1 MSASANN
8 TSSGSS
14 KSQNADDAPAP
25 EAFKTPGLTSNG
37 LEIPLLARS
46 ALRRFAIL
54 SYKRENPCFW
64 VAFIGGTGT
73 GKSTLFNAFC
83 GKPLSATGVER
94 PKTAGPVAY
103 SHMHCL
109 RDQAFP
115 FSEIKLEPTVSEEI
129 GVPCTGKPGRLTI
142 IDSGE
147 QIASHLV
154 LVDTPDLDSVEEQ
167 NHRIAKDLYDLSDAV
182 VFVASQEKYADEVL
196 HNFFM
201 KVLKDRKPCFFILN
215 KASLETT
222 REEVLKALQGRG
234 LNIHGSRL
242 WLIPHTSPGI
252 YDKIAETRAFIRLK
266 DSFFQTFS
274 KEQAQNQRAIAHT
287 RATKMLK
294 KDLAR
299 VGELLTQEIH
309 ATDAWLRQLEEITHQ
324 ASLEYLH
331 NQKERFSKTS
341 SQYLSAE
348 IRKLFS
354 RYDLLA
360 KPRRFVREIMKTPL
374 RMAGLTQK
382 KNSADRRAGLLKV
395 QENVAFAPIQETL
408 AKYNRTVLL
417 KLSPAEETSPLF
429 KALRDPDHALTEEE
443 TRRYILEAQEDLA
456 QWLEETFESLAKGI
470 PKHKKLGIH
479 STSIL
484 WGILI
489 VTFNVVVGGG
499 FTMLDAALDSA
510 LGPFVTKG
518 AVEVF
523 AYHEIRKIAK
533 ELAKRYQEGLQSILH
548 RQEDRYIACLNNLM
562 TPDETMTAMK
572 TLSKAL

>member
-1 MSASANN
+1 MSPSANN

-14 KSQNADDAPAP
+14 KPQNVDDALRP
-25 EAFKTPGLTSNG
+25 ETFKTPGLTLDG
-37 LEIPLLARS
+37 LEIPLLAKN
-46 ALRRFAIL
+46 ALRHFAIL
-54 SYKRENPCFW
+54 SYKQESPCFW

-83 GKPLSATGVER
+83 NKPLSATGVER
-94 PKTAGPVAY
+94 PKTAGAVAY
-103 SHMHCL
+103 THRHCSL
-109 RDQAFP
+109 DQAFP
-115 FSEIKLEPTVSEEI
+115 FSEIQLEPMVLEEI
-129 GVPCTGKPGRLTI
+129 GIPYAGKPGRLTI

-196 HNFFM
+196 HNFLM
-201 KVLKDRKPCFFILN
+201 KVLKDRKPCFFVLN

-222 REEVLKALQGRG
+222 REEILKALQTRG
-234 LNIHGSRL
+234 LDIHGSRL

-252 YDKIAETRAFIRLK
+252 YDKIAEQRSFTRLK
-266 DSFFQTFS
+266 DSFFQAFA
-274 KEQAQNQRAIAHT
+274 KEQARNQRAIAHT
-287 RATKMLK
+287 RAIKRLK

-299 VGELLTQEIH
+299 VQELLARETH
-309 ATDAWLRQLEEITHQ
+309 AAEAWLRQLEEMTHQ
-324 ASLEYLH
+324 ASLAYLH
-331 NQKERFSKTS
+331 DQKERFSKTS

-360 KPRRFVREIMKTPL
+360 KPRRFVREIMTAPL
-374 RMAGLTQK
+374 RITGLYKK
-382 KNSADRRAGLLKV
+382 KNSADRQAGLLKV

-408 AKYNRTVLL
+408 SKYNRSVLL

-429 KALRDPDHALTEEE
+429 KALRDPDLALTEEE
-443 TRRYILEAQEDLA
+443 TRHYILEAQEDLA
-456 QWLEETFESLAKGI
+456 RWLEETFEALSKGI
-470 PKHKKLGIH
+470 SKKKKLGIH

-523 AYHEIRKIAK
+523 AYHEIRKIAR

-548 RQEDRYIACLNNLM
+548 RQEDRYIACLKNLM
-562 TPDETMTAMK
+562 TPDETVTAMK
-572 TLSKAL
+572 TLSKNL

>member
-1 MSASANN
+1 MSASTNN
-8 TSSGSS
+8 TSSDSS
-14 KSQNADDAPAP
+14 KPQNTDDAPAP
-25 EAFKTPGLTSNG
+25 EAFKTPGLTLNG
-37 LEIPLLARS
+37 LEIPIIARDT
-46 ALRRFAIL
+46 LRRFAIL
-54 SYKRENPCFW
+54 SYKRESPCFW
-64 VAFIGGTGT
+64 VSFIGGTGT

-83 GKPLSATGVER
+83 RKPLSATGVER
-94 PKTAGPVAY
+94 PKTAGAVAY
-103 SHMHCL
+103 THRHCSL
-109 RDQAFP
+109 DQAFP
-115 FSEIKLEPTVSEEI
+115 FFEIKLEPTVLEEI
-129 GVPCTGKPGRLTI
+129 GTPIAGKPGRLTI
-142 IDSGE
+142 IDSRE

-201 KVLKDRKPCFFILN
+201 KVLKDRKPCFFVLN
-215 KASLETT
+215 KASLETD
-222 REEVLKALQGRG
+222 REEILKALQARG

-252 YDKIAETRAFIRLK
+252 YDKIAEQRSFIQLK
-266 DSFFQTFS
+266 DSFFQAFS
-274 KEQAQNQRAIAHT
+274 KEQAQNQRGIAQA

-294 KDLAR
+294 KDMARVQELLAR
-299 VGELLTQEIH
+299 ETQASE
-309 ATDAWLRQLEEITHQ
+309 AWLRQLEEITRQ
-324 ASLEYLH
+324 ASLAYLH
-331 NQKERFSKTS
+331 DQKERFSKTS

-360 KPRRFVREIMKTPL
+360 RPRRFVRKIVTTPL
-374 RMAGLTQK
+374 RLTGLYK
-382 KNSADRRAGLLKV
+382 KKRRADRRAGLLKV
-395 QENVAFAPIQETL
+395 RENVAFGPIQETIT
-408 AKYNRTVLL
+408 KYNRSVVE
-417 KLSPAEETSPLF
+417 KLSPTEESSPLF
-429 KALRDPDHALTEEE
+429 KALRDPDRALTDEEI
-443 TRRYILEAQEDLA
+443 RHYLLEAQEELA
-456 QWLEETFESLAKGI
+456 QWLEKTFEALAKGI
-470 PKHKKLGIH
+470 PKGKKVGIH

-548 RQEDRYIACLNNLM
+548 RQEDRYITCLKNLM
-562 TPDETMTAMK
+562 TPYETVTAMK
-572 TLSKAL
+572 TLSKTL

>member
-1 MSASANN
+1 MSFSEDN
-8 TSSGSS
+8 TSSGAA
-14 KSQNADDAPAP
+14 KPQNTDDALRP
-25 EAFKTPGLTSNG
+25 EAFKTPGLTLNG
-37 LEIPLLARS
+37 LEIPILARDT
-46 ALRRFAIL
+46 LRRFAIL

-103 SHMHCL
+103 THMHCSL
-109 RDQAFP
+109 DQAFP
-115 FSEIKLEPTVSEEI
+115 FSEIKLEPKVSEEI
-129 GVPCTGKPGRLTI
+129 TIPYAGKPGRLTI
-142 IDSGE
+142 IESRE
-147 QIASHLV
+147 KIASHLV

-182 VFVASQEKYADEVL
+182 VFVGSQEKYADEVL
-196 HNFFM
+196 HDFLM
-201 KVLKDRKPCFFILN
+201 KVLKDQKPCFFVLN

-222 REEVLKALQGRG
+222 REEVLKALHARG
-234 LNIHGSRL
+234 LDIHGSRL

-252 YDKIAETRAFIRLK
+252 YNKIAEQRSFIRLK

-287 RATKMLK
+287 RETKALK

-299 VGELLTQEIH
+299 VREFLAQETQ
-309 ATDAWLRQLEEITHQ
+309 AANAWLRQLKEITHQ
-324 ASLEYLH
+324 ASLAYLRD
-331 NQKERFSKTS
+331 QKERFSKTS
-341 SQYLSAE
+341 NQYLGAE

-360 KPRRFVREIMKTPL
+360 RPRRFVREILTAPL
-374 RMAGLTQK
+374 RMAGLYKK
-382 KNSADRRAGLLKV
+382 KNRADRQAGMLKV

-408 AKYNRTVLL
+408 AKYNRSVLE
-417 KLSPAEETSPLF
+417 KLSPAGETSPLF
-429 KALRDPDHALTEEE
+429 YALRDPDLALTEEE
-443 TRRYILEAQEDLA
+443 TRRYILEAQKDLA
-456 QWLEETFESLAKGI
+456 QWLEKTFESLAKGI
-470 PKHKKLGIH
+470 PKRKKVGIH

-484 WGILI
+484 WGILM

-523 AYHEIRKIAK
+523 AYHEIRKIAR
-533 ELAKRYQEGLQSILH
+533 ELAKRYQEGLQSILLS
-548 RQEDRYIACLNNLM
+548 QEDRYIVCLKNLM
-562 TPDETMTAMK
+562 TSDETVTAMK
-572 TLSKAL
+572 TLSKSL